1 MAAARPDVFGHN
13 LETVERLSP
22 HVRDPRASYRR
33 SLDVLAAVRRI
44 DARMTTKSGLMV
56 GLGETDDE
64 LRQALRDLRSVDC
77 DIVTVGQYLQP
88 ARRCL
93 PVERYVTPDEFVA
106 LEKEALAMGFKGA
119 LCGPLVR
126 SSFRADSLF
135 RRPQSSLAGRPA
147 T

>member
-1 MAAARPDVFGHN
+1 
-13 LETVERLSP
+13 
-22 HVRDPRASYRR
+22 
-33 SLDVLAAVRRI
+33 
-44 DARMTTKSGLMV
+44 MTTKSGLMV
-56 GLGETDDE
+56 GLGETNDE

-93 PVERYVTPDEFVA
+93 PVERYVTPEEFA
-106 LEKEALAMGFKGA
+106 TLEKEAFAMGFKGA

>member
-1 MAAARPDVFGHN
+1 VFGHN

-22 HVRDPRASYRR
+22 PVRDPRASYRR
-33 SLDVLAAVRRI
+33 SLEVLATVKRLAPK
-44 DARMTTKSGLMV
+44 MTTKSGLMV

-64 LRQALRDLRSVDC
+64 LRQSFRDLRSVGC

-93 PVERYVTPDEFVA
+93 PVERYVTPEEFVA
-106 LEKEALAMGFKGA
+106 LEQEALAMGFKGA

-126 SSFRADSLF
+126 SSYHAEEVAKW
-135 RRPQSSLAGRPA
+135 PGAPVVK
-147 T
+147 